1 VELMRAVIVSAAQD
15 ERLLKDT
22 MATSLVPRI
31 LAYVR
36 HHLTE
41 ADLEPARI
49 AATHNISTRS
59 PSSCS
64 WPTGPALTS
73 PRSTPGTCP

>member
-1 VELMRAVIVSAAQD
+1 MRAVIVSAAQD

-36 HHLTE
+36 HHLTFE
-41 ADLEPARI
+41 QGL
-49 AATHNISTRS
+49 STGGL
-59 PSSCS
+59 CS
-64 WPTGPALTS
+64 LCGPDMQ
-73 PRSTPGTCP
+73 